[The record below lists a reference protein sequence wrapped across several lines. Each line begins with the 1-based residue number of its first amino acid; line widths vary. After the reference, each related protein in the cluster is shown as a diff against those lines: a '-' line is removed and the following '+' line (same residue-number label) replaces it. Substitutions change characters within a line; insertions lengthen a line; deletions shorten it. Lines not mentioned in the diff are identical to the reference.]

1 MSTSH
6 FPTPAMLVEQ
16 MPKNSDNATKV
27 TLVEYRRDVANLSE
41 YWWKSYR
48 NASPGVMGE
57 VDAVIRE
64 CHKAGK
70 SARECQKMYFRVL
83 TSREF
88 NPVLLE
94 SERVLDTEFLSD
106 SGSSAEK

>member
-1 MSTSH
+1 
-6 FPTPAMLVEQ
+6 MLIEQ
-16 MPKNSDNATKV
+16 MPKKSDKV

-70 SARECQKMYFRVL
+70 SARECHKMYFRVL

-94 SERVLDTEFLSD
+94 SERVLDTALVRRSELDTEFLSD
-106 SGSSAEK
+106 PGSSAKK